1 MTDSDDLTDDD
12 VARLSSALRAHLQ
25 PLQHTRPTPATDAV
39 ADDLAQRR
47 IRRLRAGTIAAIAA
61 VSAGALAVSLTVGTP
76 GDAAWAADPSPVTDD
91 LIDDV
96 SSACGAAL
104 NPGSLEQSGSASATD
119 TPTVESL
126 GTATES
132 TGGMLAPPTE
142 LPDLVA
148 IDVRGDGG
156 FAVFST
162 GDIGTLSTSV
172 FCVVSLD
179 GETSVTSLSSE
190 VGPATPGSAGVSL
203 ASGTTI
209 AGQAGSSTLTGS
221 LVEGATSVEVVIDGL
236 PTARASIVD
245 SRYAIWWPSTTGALV
260 RQLDAAGQV
269 LAETPVG

>member
-1 MTDSDDLTDDD
+1 MTEIDDLTDDD
-12 VARLSSALRAHLQ
+12 VARLSSALRAQLH
-25 PLQHTRPTPATDAV
+25 PLQHTRPAPATDAV

-47 IRRLRAGTIAAIAA
+47 IRRLRGAAITAVAA
-61 VSAGALAVSLTVGTP
+61 VSVGALALSLTVGTNA
-76 GDAAWAADPSPVTDD
+76 DAAWAANPAPVTDK
-91 LIDDV
+91 LVDDV
-96 SSACGAAL
+96 SSACAAAL
-104 NPGSLEQSGSASATD
+104 SPGSLEQSGSATATD
-119 TPTVESL
+119 TPTVESI
-126 GTATES
+126 GAAPEPTDD
-132 TGGMLAPPTE
+132 MLAPPTE

-162 GDIGTLSTSV
+162 GDIGALSTSV

-190 VGPATPGSAGVSL
+190 VGPATPGSAGVSF

-209 AGQAGSSTLTGS
+209 AGQPGSSTVTGS

-236 PTARASIVD
+236 PTARASIID
-245 SRYAIWWPSTTGALV
+245 SRYAIWWPSTTSALV